1 MQKYYPGAV
10 VKGTVISIKPYGAF
24 ISLEDNVNGLLHIS
38 EITDSFVSDVNKYVK
53 VGQSIDLKVLDI
65 DDETNHVKLSLKAV
79 KRNKTRKRY
88 NLSEEHFNAYNE
100 FRILKEQ
107 LPRFIKEAT
116 ERIENNTQM

>member
-10 VKGTVISIKPYGAF
+10 VKGTVVSIKPYGAF
-24 ISLEDNVNGLLHIS
+24 ISLDDNVNGLLHIS

-53 VGQSIDLKVLDI
+53 VGQSIELKILDI

-79 KRNKTRKRY
+79 KKNKTRKRY
-88 NLSEEHFNAYNE
+88 NLSEEHFNAYKE

-107 LPRFIKEAT
+107 LPRFIKEANDRM
-116 ERIENNTQM
+116 EIDNK

>member
-10 VKGTVISIKPYGAF
+10 VKGTVVSIKPYGAF

-79 KRNKTRKRY
+79 KRNKPRKRY

-107 LPRFIKEAT
+107 LPRFIKEAS
-116 ERIENNTQM
+116 ERIKNATK